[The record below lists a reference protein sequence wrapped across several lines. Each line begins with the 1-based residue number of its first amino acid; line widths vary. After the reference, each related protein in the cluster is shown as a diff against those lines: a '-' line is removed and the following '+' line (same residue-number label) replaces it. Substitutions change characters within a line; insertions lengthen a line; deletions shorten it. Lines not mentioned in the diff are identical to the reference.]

1 MIKLSKY
8 TYLSKSFTLYNL
20 ASAMKDKLDIKGMFF
35 DLDGTI
41 LDTKEAYV
49 EAARTAFMA
58 TGQYPP
64 ELAVA
69 LEIPKR
75 LEQRLPFDDIVK
87 AERHTFL
94 DVYLNTFYTISQT
107 KSKPIAGAIE
117 TLGLLSKKAK
127 LSIITMRYVPKEVVM
142 AELGYFGLSKYFT
155 HVVTALDTLKPKPSP
170 EALIKA
176 VSVMGVQ
183 MSDCIIVGD
192 SIIDVK
198 AGEAA
203 GVKTVAVLSGLYSH
217 KELLKE
223 NPTYILNDLT
233 ELPDFIQ

>member
-1 MIKLSKY
+1 MLLVRLRASLS
-8 TYLSKSFTLYNL
+8 
-20 ASAMKDKLDIKGMFF
+20 
-35 DLDGTI
+35 
-41 LDTKEAYV
+41 E
-49 EAARTAFMA
+49 
-58 TGQYPP
+58 
-64 ELAVA
+64 
-69 LEIPKR
+69 
-75 LEQRLPFDDIVK
+75 
-87 AERHTFL
+87 
-94 DVYLNTFYTISQT
+94 
-107 KSKPIAGAIE
+107 GAIE
-117 TLGLLSKKAK
+117 TLRLLSKKAK

-155 HVVTALDTLKPKPSP
+155 HVITALDTLKPKPSP

-183 MSDCIIVGD
+183 MRDCIIVGD

-233 ELPDFIQ
+233 ELPEFIQ